1 MSIPINEENRTMT
14 IKQTSLYQQHLA
26 CNATMIDFHGWLM
39 PLHYGSQI
47 DEHHA
52 VRTAAGVF
60 DISYLTIID
69 LHGELCR
76 DFLRYLLAN
85 DVAKL
90 KEPGEALYTGMLN
103 ASGGVIDDLVVYYF
117 DDDYY
122 RLIANSATREKDLA
136 WINQHIENYLIDVQV
151 RDDLAFIAIQGP
163 DAQLKV
169 QSLLNEQQKTAV
181 MDMPLFYGK
190 QIDDWFITTVGYTGE
205 LGYEIALPKE
215 QAVKLWQKLIDLD
228 IKPAGLAARDTLRL
242 EAGMNFYGQEMS
254 ELVSPLAANMEW
266 TIAWQ
271 PEERYFIGRDALER
285 QRQVGTEK
293 LVGLVMRDRGILQA
307 DLPVRFT
314 DTAGKLCEGIITSGT
329 FSPTLGL
336 SIALARVPLNIGMQA
351 VVQIKKHEMPVQ
363 VVKPSF
369 VRYGKTLIN

>member
-1 MSIPINEENRTMT
+1 MT
-14 IKQTSLYQQHLA
+14 VKQTALYDQHLA
-26 CNATMIDFHGWLM
+26 CNATMIDFHGWMM

-52 VRTAAGVF
+52 VRTAAGMF
-60 DISYLTIID
+60 DISYQTIID

-122 RLIANSATREKDLA
+122 RLIANSATRQKDLA
-136 WINQHIENYLIDVQV
+136 WINEHIKNYLIDVQV

-163 DAQLKV
+163 DAQQKV
-169 QSLLNEQQKTAV
+169 QSLLDEQQKIAV
-181 MDMPLFYGK
+181 INMPLFHGK
-190 QIDDWFITTVGYTGE
+190 QINDWFITTVGYTGE

-215 QAVKLWQKLIDLD
+215 QAVNFWQKLLDLN

-242 EAGMNFYGQEMS
+242 EAGMNFYGQEMN

-271 PEERYFIGRDALER
+271 PEERDFIGREVLER

-293 LVGLVMRDRGILQA
+293 LVGLVMRDRGTLQA
-307 DLPVRFT
+307 DLPVRFI
-314 DTAGKLCEGIITSGT
+314 DTAGKLCQGIITSGT

-369 VRYGKTLIN
+369 VRYGKALIN